1 MKSKLNLVLYAA
13 AAFVVFMALTWVLK
27 LAGGKLPVEDGILG
41 VYRDSDFLLGIVVAL
56 IVTLS
61 HVQKRK
67 LRK

>member
-1 MKSKLNLVLYAA
+1 MNSKLNLLLYAFA
-13 AAFVVFMALTWVLK
+13 VFAVFMILTWILK
-27 LAGGKLPVEDGILG
+27 SVGGKLPVENGIWG
-41 VYRDSDFLLGIVVAL
+41 VYKDSDFLLGVVVAG